1 MPTLQKRDVKGNPYC
16 DFCATM
22 RFERCQIF
30 DRCVRYNA
38 QAHVKTGRA
47 FTAVRIINYISDKR
61 KWVVEKQSKSFS
73 QLRFCPVCGFDYV
86 PLFPAYKMSA
96 QHILYAC
103 PHKALLHPLRN
114 CR

>member
-86 PLFPAYKMSA
+86 RQEEYDGRKYKTPFN
-96 QHILYAC
+96 IN
-103 PHKALLHPLRN
+103 ALPYKKDFNR
-114 CR
+114 